1 MIASRWK
8 LRAPPFAAAARLYR
22 RVMVAWVTLRLTI
35 EERFEPIFQESE
47 ELLARYAPQIAA
59 FI

>member
-1 MIASRWK
+1 MNKKYI
-8 LRAPPFAAAARLYR
+8 
-22 RVMVAWVTLRLTI
+22 VRLTD
-35 EERFEPIFQESE
+35 EERFEPLFQESE